1 METLT
6 FRDLPLFCSF
16 TAPDVIIRPVRG
28 RPSRRIKGFREVAGC
43 STGIMVIKPRG
54 DRHHVA
60 KMLPGI
66 SDTENGGC
74 RLISLNF
81 FSLHSHIK

>member
-60 KMLPGI
+60 TKYAARDQRHRERRLP
-66 SDTENGGC
+66 TNQFK
-74 RLISLNF
+74 LF
-81 FSLHSHIK
+81 

>member
-43 STGIMVIKPRG
+43 STGIMLIKPRG
-54 DRHHVA
+54 DRHHA
-60 KMLPGI
+60 QDAARDQRHRERRLP
-66 SDTENGGC
+66 TNQFK
-74 RLISLNF
+74 L